1 MYDSYAGYLK
11 GSALKNNTMR
21 KKNVTTL
28 RNVFAG
34 GIAAQ
39 IKANGKRDLAYLFV
53 PDAVGS
59 AAVYTQ
65 SAFVAPPLIVTKKA
79 QKRGTLKALVV
90 NSGCAN
96 AATGKPGLQD
106 AQETAALAARLL
118 GIKPHQVAVASTGII
133 GKRLPM
139 DKIRTGLL
147 SLLSD
152 PYQRDGDAAAKA
164 IMTTDLTQKETFVT
178 GTVAGQRVTVAGFAK
193 GSGMIAPNMATM
205 LGFLVTDAHVDN
217 KTLGRCLRSA
227 VDDSFN
233 MTSVDTDTSTN
244 DMVLAFSTGERGK
257 AVRSKKAVAEFAAL
271 LTRACQHL
279 AKQIAADGEGATKLI
294 EVRVVGARNQ
304 REARLVAKQVINSP
318 LVKTAIHGADPNWGR
333 VLAAAGKDPTL
344 KVNPSR
350 VDLTFAGASVMRR
363 GAIVAHDRQ
372 RIRGLMSGKEV
383 VVSLNLNLGKGS
395 ATAWGCDLTH
405 GYVDINVSYN

>member
-1 MYDSYAGYLK
+1 MQ
-11 GSALKNNTMR
+11 
-21 KKNVTTL
+21 KKNVTAI
-28 RNVFAG
+28 RSVFAG
-34 GIAAQ
+34 GLAAQ
-39 IKANGKRDLAYLFV
+39 IKSNGTRDLAFLFV
-53 PDAVGS
+53 PHAVGS
-59 AAVYTQ
+59 AAVYTR
-65 SAFVAPPLIVTKKA
+65 SAFIAPPLIVTKNA
-79 QKRGTLKALVV
+79 QKRGTLKALIV

-96 AATGKPGLQD
+96 AATGKPGLKD

-118 GIKPHQVAVASTGII
+118 GIKASEVAVASTGII

-139 DKIRTGLL
+139 DKIRSGLH
-147 SLLSD
+147 SLLAD

-164 IMTTDLTQKETFVT
+164 IMTTDLTQKETYVT
-178 GTVAGQRVTVAGFAK
+178 GTVAGQRVTIAGFAK

-217 KTLGRCLRSA
+217 KTLSRCLRAA
-227 VDDSFN
+227 VDNSFN

-244 DMVLAFSTGERGK
+244 DMVLAFATGERGK
-257 AVRSKKAVAEFAAL
+257 AIRSKKAVDEFLAI
-271 LTRACQHL
+271 LTKACQHL

-294 EVRVVGARNQ
+294 EVRVAGARNE
-304 REARLVAKQVINSP
+304 REARLVAKQIVNSP

-333 VLAAAGKDPTL
+333 VLAAAGKDPAL
-344 KVNPSR
+344 KVDPSK
-350 VDLTFAGASVMRR
+350 VDLTFAGTTVMRR
-363 GAIVAHDRQ
+363 GAILDHDRQ
-372 RIRGLMSGKEV
+372 QIRGLMSGKEV